1 MTTVSKLGL
10 VKKIFK
16 AGLICMRIGDIS
28 KCVVTSKWQL
38 EISLIQ
44 LEISAI
50 IIGDISNSIR
60 DIFKYDSPSQNTIR
74 DISNYNS
81 TSRNTN

>member
-1 MTTVSKLGL
+1 M
-10 VKKIFK
+10 
-16 AGLICMRIGDIS
+16 
-28 KCVVTSKWQL
+28 CVVTSKWQL

-60 DIFKYDSPSQNTIR
+60 DIF
-74 DISNYNS
+74 NYNC
-81 TSRNTN
+81 RYL

>member
-1 MTTVSKLGL
+1 M
-10 VKKIFK
+10 
-16 AGLICMRIGDIS
+16 
-28 KCVVTSKWQL
+28 CVVTSKWQL

-60 DIFKYDSPSQNTIR
+60 DIFKSFVDISNSIRDIFKYDSPS
-74 DISNYNS
+74 
-81 TSRNTN
+81 RNTN

>member
-1 MTTVSKLGL
+1 M
-10 VKKIFK
+10 
-16 AGLICMRIGDIS
+16 
-28 KCVVTSKWQL
+28 CVVTSKWQL

>member
-1 MTTVSKLGL
+1 MLKGL
-10 VKKIFK
+10 AI
-16 AGLICMRIGDIS
+16 
-28 KCVVTSKWQL
+28 
-38 EISLIQ
+38 LIQ

-81 TSRNTN
+81 TSRNTNWRYLQMS